1 MNIPEN
7 IREEIVEIISDLKKG
22 ARLSVSTS
30 KYSGYDAS
38 KEASNFMVGL
48 ILEGIGDG
56 KQA

>member
-1 MNIPEN
+1 MKIPES
-7 IREEIVEIISDLKKG
+7 IKEEIAEVLGDVKKG

-30 KYSGYDAS
+30 NYSGYDLS
-38 KEASNFMVGL
+38 KEASDFLVNL